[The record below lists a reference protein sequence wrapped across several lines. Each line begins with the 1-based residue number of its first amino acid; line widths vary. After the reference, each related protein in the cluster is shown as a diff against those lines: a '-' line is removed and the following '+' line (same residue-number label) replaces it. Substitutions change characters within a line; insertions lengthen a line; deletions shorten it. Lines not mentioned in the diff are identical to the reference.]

1 MRYSDTHKQETR
13 DRVLA
18 VAARSLRAKGPDRL
32 GVAEVMA
39 EAGLTHGGFYAHFKS
54 KDELLAAAV
63 DKAFEDG
70 RNLWLDATRDAPGLD
85 GLKRYIAFYVSAGH
99 RDRIDSGC
107 PIAALGPVF
116 ARAEGP
122 AADTFRA
129 NVQRLMDAIASRLP
143 LEDEAERRAIAASLL
158 GEMMGSVQL
167 ARTVA
172 DQAASDA
179 MLKAARKNLRA
190 RIDAFA

>member
-1 MRYSDTHKQETR
+1 MRYSEGHKEETR
-13 DRVLA
+13 ERVLA
-18 VAARSLRAKGPDRL
+18 VAARALRAKGPDRL
-32 GVAEVMA
+32 GVAEVMS

-63 DKAFEDG
+63 DKAFEEG
-70 RNLWLDATRDAPGLD
+70 RRLWLDAADGHPGVE
-85 GLKRYIAFYVSAGH
+85 GLKRYIAFYVSSQH

-122 AADTFRA
+122 AADAFRA
-129 NVQRLMDAIASRLP
+129 NVQRLMDAVASRLP
-143 LEDEAERRAIAASLL
+143 IDDEAERKAVAASVL

-172 DQAASDA
+172 DAEVSDA

-190 RIDAFA
+190 RIDALA